1 MPTTKTLA
9 AAFLFAS
16 ASLVSLVAMGQAA
29 PPVKP
34 AKPASP
40 ALTLDKIAFF
50 ETKIRPVLQANCFS
64 CHGGGKEGK
73 SGGLDMSSRAALLKG
88 GSSGP
93 IAVLGKPSAD
103 SLLMHAV
110 RYQDREMPPSGKLPQ
125 EEIDALAKWVD
136 MGMPWPDAKPAA
148 KDGAIAFHGPP
159 PVNAQTKKWWS
170 FVPVKA
176 IAPPVIKGGK
186 AWVNTPMDAFVL
198 AKLQAMK
205 LHPNPPAS
213 RAALLRRVTY
223 DLIGLPPTPEETRA
237 FLADKS
243 PNAYSKVVDRLLA
256 SPKYGEKWARHW
268 LDLVRYAETN
278 SFERD
283 DPKPFA
289 WRYRDYVIDA
299 LNSDKPYNQ
308 FVREQLAGDEM
319 PGAGKD
325 GLIATGYYRLG
336 QWDDEPS
343 DPLQAKYDEFD
354 DITNTTGQAF
364 LGLTV
369 GCARCHD
376 HKIDPIPTK
385 DYYSMMACF
394 AGVTHYGVRGYDSV
408 VKNSLRSI
416 APPDEQARFDKEK
429 EAYQT
434 NLADI
439 EKQLKA
445 IEDIATPTFTPVE
458 KEDFNAQQNKIPL
471 IRKRKGGV
479 LTDVQVKDYVR
490 LMGDRRELTK
500 NPPRGLE
507 MALCVTE
514 DPKPDE
520 MFVALRGNPH
530 VPGDKVEPGFLS
542 VLSAPA
548 PKITPGANSSGRR
561 LALADWITDPKNPLT
576 ARVIVNRVWQH
587 HFGRGIVR
595 TPNNF
600 GFGGSAPTHPELLDY
615 LANRFVQSGWKL
627 KPLHRMMVLSS
638 TYQMAATAQTAGL
651 KADPE
656 NDLMWRFDPR
666 RLDGEELR
674 DSVLTVCG
682 NLNLKAG
689 GPSIYPE
696 IPREVLA
703 GQSRPGYGWPVSE
716 KDEQNRRSIY
726 VHIKRSLTVPI
737 LAAYDGPD
745 LDTSCPVRFA
755 TTQPTQALTM
765 LNSQW
770 MNEQAGLWADQLQKA
785 SGDGEASRAKCVRLA
800 LVNALQREPT
810 QTEITRGTNLIAR
823 LRKQNGALS
832 ERDGLRMFCLV
843 ALNLNE
849 FVYLD

>member
-1 MPTTKTLA
+1 M
-9 AAFLFAS
+9 
-16 ASLVSLVAMGQAA
+16 
-29 PPVKP
+29 
-34 AKPASP
+34 
-40 ALTLDKIAFF
+40 
-50 ETKIRPVLQANCFS
+50 
-64 CHGGGKEGK
+64 
-73 SGGLDMSSRAALLKG
+73 
-88 GSSGP
+88 
-93 IAVLGKPSAD
+93 
-103 SLLMHAV
+103 
-110 RYQDREMPPSGKLPQ
+110 
-125 EEIDALAKWVD
+125 
-136 MGMPWPDAKPAA
+136 
-148 KDGAIAFHGPP
+148 
-159 PVNAQTKKWWS
+159 
-170 FVPVKA
+170 
-176 IAPPVIKGGK
+176 
-186 AWVNTPMDAFVL
+186 
-198 AKLQAMK
+198 
-205 LHPNPPAS
+205 
-213 RAALLRRVTY
+213 
-223 DLIGLPPTPEETRA
+223 
-237 FLADKS
+237 
-243 PNAYSKVVDRLLA
+243 
-256 SPKYGEKWARHW
+256 
-268 LDLVRYAETN
+268 RYAETN

-289 WRYRDYVIDA
+289 WRYRDYVIDS

-319 PGAGKD
+319 PGANKES
-325 GLIATGYYRLG
+325 LIATGYYRLG

-343 DPLQAKYDEFD
+343 DPLQAKYDEYD

-394 AGVTHYGVRGYDSV
+394 AGVTHYGNRSYESV

-416 APPDEQARFDKEK
+416 ASPDEQARFDKVK

-434 NLADI
+434 NLADV

-445 IEDIATPTFTPVE
+445 IEDIAVPTFTPVE
-458 KEDFNAQQNKIPL
+458 KEDFNAQQNKVPL
-471 IRKRKGGV
+471 IRRRKGGV
-479 LTDVQVKDYVR
+479 LTDTQVQDYVR
-490 LMGDRRELTK
+490 LTGERRELTK

-514 DPKPDE
+514 DAKPDD

-542 VLSAPA
+542 VLSAPT
-548 PKITPGANSSGRR
+548 PKITPGTNSSGRR
-561 LALADWITDPKNPLT
+561 LALADWITNPSNPLA
-576 ARVIVNRVWQH
+576 ARVIVNRIWQH

-600 GFGGSAPTHPELLDY
+600 GFGGTAPTHPELLDY
-615 LANRFVQSGWKL
+615 LANRLVKGGWKL

-682 NLNLKAG
+682 NLNAKAG

-716 KDEQNRRSIY
+716 KAEQNRRSIY

-765 LNSQW
+765 LNSAW
-770 MNEQAGLWADQLQKA
+770 MNEQAGLWADKLQKTA
-785 SGDGEASRAKCVRLA
+785 GDGEASRAKCVRLA
-800 LVNALQREPT
+800 LQNALQREPT
-810 QTEITRGTNLIAR
+810 QAEITRGTNLIAR
-823 LRKQNGALS
+823 LRKQNSALS